1 MSRWSDNKDAPRGAD
16 YDARWE
22 RLAAQGE
29 SIHGEADFLEGLGPR
44 SVLDAG
50 CGTGRV
56 TRELAARGF
65 DVVGVDLDETMLA
78 TARTKSPD
86 LTWILGDV
94 ATVQLGRRFG
104 MVAMP
109 GNVMILVASGTET
122 QVVANMAAHLEP
134 GGLLVAGF
142 QLGARR
148 PYGLAAYDQDCSHV
162 GLELRERWGT
172 WDEEP
177 YNDGN
182 YAVSV
187 HQLNVL

>member
-1 MSRWSDNKDAPRGAD
+1 MSRWNESEDAPRGDD
-16 YDARWE
+16 YDARWD
-22 RLAAQGE
+22 RLAAKGE
-29 SIHGEADFLEGLGPR
+29 SIHGEADFLQSLGAG

-56 TRELAARGF
+56 ARELAARGL

-78 TARTKSPD
+78 TARKKSPG
-86 LTWILGDV
+86 LTWILGDL
-94 ATVQLGRRFG
+94 ATVRVGRRFD

-109 GNVMILVASGTET
+109 GNVMIFVTPGTEG
-122 QVVANMAAHLEP
+122 QVVANMAEHLYP
-134 GGLLVAGF
+134 GGMLVAGF

-148 PYGLAAYDQDCSHV
+148 PYDLAAYDRDCRCA
-162 GLELRERWGT
+162 GFELQERWAT

-177 YNDGN
+177 YDNGK

-187 HQLNVL
+187 HQLTMP